1 MKTKSLYSS
10 AVHHAGDYAK
20 KPQASLALFWHQKPL
35 LFAYT
40 GVGKKLAFA
49 PANEYSI
56 TRFILWLTAVFTVMV
71 LLMATVEILS
81 LAHVL

>member
-1 MKTKSLYSS
+1 M
-10 AVHHAGDYAK
+10 HHAGDFAPK
-20 KPQASLALFWHQKPL
+20 NQASLALFWLQKPL

-40 GVGKKLAFA
+40 GVDKKLAFA

-71 LLMATVEILS
+71 LLMSAVEILS
-81 LAHVL
+81 LSGAL